1 MALASST
8 VLALALTAC
17 GEGDAE
23 SESVGTAATEP
34 TDTTVTPTATAASV
48 SASASASTS
57 ATATG
62 QATKGAGSQGSGNV
76 GGTGAGATKT
86 SSAGTGSGSA
96 KPLDCTTGSLK
107 FAVKEVKSPIN
118 HVLIT
123 ATNTGSKA
131 CSIYSYPALRLSDV
145 QQSVTA
151 RIGQSK
157 PQAVV
162 TLDRGAT
169 AYAGLITASVDRN
182 SQTKVT
188 TSSIGLSLFGPD
200 EGPTE
205 SGADLP
211 VPGGSLYVELDNAL
225 VTYWQ
230 DNANDAL
237 AW

>member
-1 MALASST
+1 VALASST
-8 VLALALTAC
+8 ILALALTAC

-23 SESVGTAATEP
+23 SRSVGTATTESSDTSVTSTATA
-34 TDTTVTPTATAASV
+34 TATAAS
-48 SASASASTS
+48 ASAS

-62 QATKGAGSQGSGNV
+62 QATKGAGSQGSGS
-76 GGTGAGATKT
+76 GGDTGAGANKT

-96 KPLDCTTGSLK
+96 KPVACTTRSLK

-118 HVLIT
+118 HVLVT
-123 ATNTGSKA
+123 ATNIGSKA
-131 CSIYSYPALRLSDV
+131 CSIYSYPALRLSDI

-162 TLDRGAT
+162 TLDSGAT